1 MSGFRQNHFLNLSE
15 SPLRPEIEKA
25 STVCEC
31 EDMGAEDKLFLLY
44 TSGSTGKPKGIVH
57 TTGGY
62 MLFAQMTV
70 RHVFDVRE
78 GDVFGCVADIGWIT
92 GKRLEKLRTRL
103 VNRIFMQISR

>member
-1 MSGFRQNHFLNLSE
+1 
-15 SPLRPEIEKA
+15 
-25 STVCEC
+25 
-31 EDMGAEDKLFLLY
+31 MGAEDKLFLLY

-70 RHVFDVRE
+70 KHVFDVKE

-92 GKRLEKLRTRL
+92 GKDHFEVINVQVIHIHTVRG
-103 VNRIFMQISR
+103 

>member
-1 MSGFRQNHFLNLSE
+1 
-15 SPLRPEIEKA
+15 
-25 STVCEC
+25 
-31 EDMGAEDKLFLLY
+31 MGAEDKLFLLY

-92 GKRLEKLRTRL
+92 GKIRSKTSLFNNEFLDQHH
-103 VNRIFMQISR
+103 FY